1 MCMCNFA
8 CKGRPRN
15 DLYCVGWDIKPYS
28 LSHFCGTLEFL
39 AKKYEYIIFCLTLYG
54 CIFLVFYCSG
64 FAVLL
69 ILTLLS

>member
-28 LSHFCGTLEFL
+28 FIVNLAYIHLCLCDYSHFSLACVIWPVCG
-39 AKKYEYIIFCLTLYG
+39 INIQV
-54 CIFLVFYCSG
+54 I
-64 FAVLL
+64 
-69 ILTLLS
+69 